1 MYHKTLDL
9 IEENVV
15 DSKEQ
20 NYNKQTKQPNKQ
32 TKPHEP
38 TPPAYT
44 TEQEMFQIGVD
55 KTKQAI
61 LNKLDKDEYKQYKVR
76 VLQEMCKLYKVESFN
91 DIVVEDKAE
100 LDALA
105 EHVKSKLEIVKL
117 EQKGDI

>member
-1 MYHKTLDL
+1 
-9 IEENVV
+9 
-15 DSKEQ
+15 
-20 NYNKQTKQPNKQ
+20 
-32 TKPHEP
+32 
-38 TPPAYT
+38 
-44 TEQEMFQIGVD
+44 MFQIGVD

-100 LDALA
+100 LDALT